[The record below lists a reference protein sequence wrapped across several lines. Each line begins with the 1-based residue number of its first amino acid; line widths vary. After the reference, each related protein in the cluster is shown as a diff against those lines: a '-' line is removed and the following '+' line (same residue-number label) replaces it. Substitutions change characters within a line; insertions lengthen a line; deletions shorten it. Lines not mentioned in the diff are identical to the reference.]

1 MHADRTMSTTID
13 ELERLGLAA
22 ASLDADRRV
31 SAATAELAYALGAT
45 QAALMGVELARFLSS
60 IAANKT
66 GDGSSGPYRIERGA
80 TASWYRLDV
89 KATDAGFLAIL
100 IDITR
105 ECRSLE
111 DLRAFYAVRDRLLLD
126 GKIGTWRYDPDAGLY
141 YFSSELSLGHD
152 QAAQPVPV
160 ALLQLVQH
168 PEDREKDTAIR
179 ERITQEGG
187 VANAEIRYLEN
198 GGGWTHLAVHYRAG
212 NRLPSGLYE
221 ILGISQNITAVAFAR
236 DEAGQASQRLA
247 LALRAAHAGV
257 FEYNYKDKSF
267 WISPELA
274 ALIGDETLKQVGDE
288 WLRLFVEADRE
299 VTRTFFRNA
308 EHAAHASSID
318 LRMIQPN
325 GHRWI
330 KFYFDVKDRDAD
342 GNPLLGIGLLID
354 TDDLKRQ
361 EIALA
366 EARRAADF
374 ANRSKTE
381 FLANMSHELRT
392 PLNAILGFSEIIE
405 GQMFG
410 ATIPKYVEYAHDIR
424 RSGEHL
430 LALINDVLDLS
441 KLEASKLELQESL
454 VDLPALVDGCL
465 ILVRGR
471 AEAARIALAFEPGP
485 AVPPLRADAR
495 VVKQLLLNFLSN
507 AVKFTPDG
515 GRVTVRTACDAGG
528 RICLSVEDTGIGM
541 NAAELAIA
549 LSPFGQ
555 IDSKLARRHEGTGLG
570 LPICKSLMELHGG
583 ELSVTSKPNH
593 GTTATARFPASR
605 SVRETPLARAG

>member
-1 MHADRTMSTTID
+1 
-13 ELERLGLAA
+13 
-22 ASLDADRRV
+22 
-31 SAATAELAYALGAT
+31 
-45 QAALMGVELARFLSS
+45 
-60 IAANKT
+60 
-66 GDGSSGPYRIERGA
+66 
-80 TASWYRLDV
+80 
-89 KATDAGFLAIL
+89 
-100 IDITR
+100 
-105 ECRSLE
+105 
-111 DLRAFYAVRDRLLLD
+111 
-126 GKIGTWRYDPDAGLY
+126 
-141 YFSSELSLGHD
+141 
-152 QAAQPVPV
+152 
-160 ALLQLVQH
+160 
-168 PEDREKDTAIR
+168 
-179 ERITQEGG
+179 
-187 VANAEIRYLEN
+187 
-198 GGGWTHLAVHYRAG
+198 
-212 NRLPSGLYE
+212 
-221 ILGISQNITAVAFAR
+221 
-236 DEAGQASQRLA
+236 
-247 LALRAAHAGV
+247 
-257 FEYNYKDKSF
+257 
-267 WISPELA
+267 
-274 ALIGDETLKQVGDE
+274 
-288 WLRLFVEADRE
+288 
-299 VTRTFFRNA
+299 
-308 EHAAHASSID
+308 
-318 LRMIQPN
+318 
-325 GHRWI
+325 
-330 KFYFDVKDRDAD
+330 
-342 GNPLLGIGLLID
+342 
-354 TDDLKRQ
+354 
-361 EIALA
+361 
-366 EARRAADF
+366 
-374 ANRSKTE
+374 
-381 FLANMSHELRT
+381 
-392 PLNAILGFSEIIE
+392 
-405 GQMFG
+405 MFG

-441 KLEASKLELQESL
+441 KLEAGKLELQESL